1 MPLPYLDLRTRGGD
15 KVSGIDHSIPLRP
28 RNLRTEGAGAHDIQQ
43 RDCCCISDIWQ
54 VALHSQSIG
63 TLLFQDGLLLWHRD
77 LLIVTVD
84 GLVPIEHRP
93 VDFLSRT
100 GEQKVRGALASSHQS
115 TRSPVPTKHDSP

>member
-1 MPLPYLDLRTRGGD
+1 MESTIVFHFVRGICVL
-15 KVSGIDHSIPLRP
+15 KV
-28 RNLRTEGAGAHDIQQ
+28 
-43 RDCCCISDIWQ
+43 Q
-54 VALHSQSIG
+54 VPTTYSNVIVVAFLTFGKSLHSQSIG
-63 TLLFQDGLLLWHRD
+63 SLLFQDGLLLWHRD